1 MQQEQALAVVYDL
14 ALTIG
19 REITLDALLTRCLQ
33 RFMFHT
39 ASPLGLVLYHPG
51 PAEDDLRHCTLLK
64 VIGNFALQQRGRDV
78 SLSLP
83 APLFSERSQYI
94 DQLGQVA
101 ALQHSLPASGS
112 LLHLPIDSQHSLWLL
127 FAGSQPELPL
137 GLFTPLLLNLSKS
150 IKLCRDSEKLQQH
163 YEEENR
169 HARAEAAQA
178 RQFNSALLN
187 AIPIAVYYS
196 AIDGTLL
203 GCNATFAQ
211 LSGLSPENICGKT
224 VDQFAHVDWFNRN
237 PAYRRQLL
245 RDGELPPFTLRG
257 IDHSGAEKLM
267 LCHKN
272 LFFDLQGNANGT
284 ITALVDITQT
294 TQAEQSLKA
303 SLVQTISS
311 LSRAMASRDRSAA
324 SHEKRTQHLALR
336 LGQMLG
342 LSADQLEGLQLAS
355 VVHDIGQIETPS
367 EILTRPRRLTREEF
381 DLVKLHA
388 QTSYDILKDIDFPW
402 PIARIALQHHE
413 NYDGSGYPQG
423 LQGDAILLEARIL
436 RVADSVEAMLSHR
449 PFRRSY
455 GLEETLTRLGNG
467 SGSLY
472 DPTIVSACLQLFRQD
487 GYQMPAAN

>member
-19 REITLDALLTRCLQ
+19 REITLDALLTKCLQ

-39 ASPLGLVLYHPG
+39 ASPTGLVLHHPDTSNLG
-51 PAEDDLRHCTLLK
+51 VRRCTLLK
-64 VIGNFALQQRGRDV
+64 VIGNFALQQQTDQLC
-78 SLSLP
+78 LSLP
-83 APLFSERSQYI
+83 DSLFSAHSQWI
-94 DQLGQVA
+94 RDIRLIGE
-101 ALQHSLPASGS
+101 LHDRLPARGS
-112 LLHLPIDSQHSLWLL
+112 ILHLPIDSQHSLWLM
-127 FAGSQPELPL
+127 FTHSPPALPL
-137 GLFTPLLLNLSKS
+137 GMFSPILLNLSKS
-150 IKLCRDSEKLQQH
+150 IKLCRDSEKLQHH
-163 YEEENR
+163 YERENQA
-169 HARAEAAQA
+169 ARAEAAQA

-196 AIDGTLL
+196 EIDGTLL
-203 GCNATFAQ
+203 GCNASFSQ
-211 LSGLSPENICGKT
+211 LTGLQQGEIAGKT
-224 VDQFAHVDWFNRN
+224 VGQFPEVDWFNRN
-237 PAYRRQLL
+237 LAYKQQLL
-245 RDGELPPFTLRG
+245 QDGHLPPFTLRG
-257 IDHSGAEKLM
+257 LDSSGAERLM

-272 LFFDLQGNANGT
+272 LFFDLNGKASGT
-284 ITALVDITQT
+284 ITALVDITET
-294 TQAEQSLKA
+294 TRAEQSLKA

-342 LSADQLEGLQLAS
+342 LNDDQLEGLLLVS

-388 QTSYDILKDIDFPW
+388 QTSYDILRDIDFPW

-413 NYDGSGYPQG
+413 NYDGSGYPSG

-455 GLEETLTRLGNG
+455 SQEETMTRLKLG
-467 SGSLY
+467 SGTLY
-472 DPTIVSACLQLFRQD
+472 DPRIVDACLQLFSQQ
-487 GYQMPAAN
+487 GYHMPDAP